1 MENAAQAA
9 RIKLLEQ
16 KLEAVIKLLYGAKSE
31 KIDPAQLQLLLEGL
45 ESKKPQASS
54 EETSAPEE
62 AAAAK
67 SPANKNRNHSR
78 IKGLDDLETVENT
91 VYPDAYLADPEAYEL
106 IGREVTEQLD
116 YRPGR
121 CLKLLTIR
129 PKFKLKAD
137 RNQPPILAPAPAGPL
152 VGGLPTF
159 DLTSEL
165 ILGKYAFHLPLYRQA
180 EMLKQGGIDIPRDS
194 LNHWTLESLEL
205 LRPVA
210 EAIHSEV
217 LAETYLQID
226 ETPIRQLAP
235 GTGKTKKGYLWIANA
250 PGKSVSYRW
259 HESRSKDALIETIG
273 PDWKGI
279 LQSDG
284 YSVYGSYCK
293 DCREAAN
300 ASCMAHIRRKFVEA
314 LEAGETCAAPV
325 IELIAKLYQLEEQL
339 RQARA
344 GPDQRLALRQEKAA
358 PVLQQLKSTIAR
370 LQAEVRPQTL
380 TGKACMYATGQWQ
393 GLTPYIEDGRVEID
407 NNLVENAVRPTKI
420 GAKNHLFFGS
430 KRGGELAAV
439 AYTLIANCKLH
450 GLDLRTYLISAMRAL
465 AGKEPVAAAQL
476 TPAAVAERLAESS
489 AA

>member
-1 MENAAQAA
+1 
-9 RIKLLEQ
+9 
-16 KLEAVIKLLYGAKSE
+16 VIKLLYGTKSE

-45 ESKKPQASS
+45 EPKKPQPSS
-54 EETSAPEE
+54 DETSAPEE
-62 AAAAK
+62 ADAAK
-67 SPANKNRNHSR
+67 SPAKKNRNHSR
-78 IKGLDDLETVENT
+78 IKGLDDLQTIEQT
-91 VYPDAYLADPEAYEL
+91 VYPEAYLADPEAYEL

-137 RNQPPILAPAPAGPL
+137 RNQPPILALAPAGPL

-159 DLTSEL
+159 ELTCEL

-180 EMLKQGGIDIPRDS
+180 EMFKQGGIDIPRDS

-210 EAIHSEV
+210 EAIHSEA

-235 GTGKTKKGYLWIANA
+235 GTGKTKRGYLWIVNA
-250 PGKSVSYRW
+250 PGKSISYRW
-259 HESRSKDALIETIG
+259 HESRGKGALVKTIG
-273 PDWKGI
+273 LDWKGI
-279 LQSDG
+279 MQSDG
-284 YSVYGSYCK
+284 YSVYGSYRK
-293 DCREAAN
+293 DNRSVTD
-300 ASCMAHIRRKFVEA
+300 ASCMAHMRRKFIEA
-314 LEAGETCAAPV
+314 LEAGETCAAPA

-344 GPDQRLALRQEKAA
+344 GPDQRLALRQEKAV
-358 PVLQQLKSTIAR
+358 PVLQELKSTIAR

-380 TGKACMYATGQWQ
+380 TGKACLYAAGQWQ
-393 GLTPYIEDGRVEID
+393 GLTSYLEDGRVEID
-407 NNLVENAVRPTKI
+407 NNLVENAVRPTKL

-430 KRGGELAAV
+430 ARGGELAGV

-450 GLDLRTYLISAMRAL
+450 GLDLRNYLISTMRAL
-465 AGKEPVAAAQL
+465 VEKGTTHAEKLTPGAVAKRSAAA
-476 TPAAVAERLAESS
+476 S

>member
-1 MENAAQAA
+1 MEG
-9 RIKLLEQ
+9 LEQ
-16 KLEAVIKLLYGAKSE
+16 K
-31 KIDPAQLQLLLEGL
+31 
-45 ESKKPQASS
+45 KPLTSS

-62 AAAAK
+62 DDSAK
-67 SPANKNRNHSR
+67 IPAKKNRNHSR
-78 IKGLDDLETVENT
+78 IKGLDDLETIEET
-91 VYPDAYLADPEAYEL
+91 IYPEAYLADPEAYEL
-106 IGREVTEQLD
+106 IGREITEQLD

-129 PKFKLKAD
+129 PKFKPRAD
-137 RNQPPILAPAPAGPL
+137 RSQPPVVAPAPAGPL

-159 DLTSEL
+159 GLVTEL

-180 EMLKQGGIDIPRDS
+180 EMFKQGGIDIPRDS
-194 LNHWTLESLEL
+194 LNHWTLGSLEL

-210 EAIHSEV
+210 EAIRTET
-217 LAETYLQID
+217 LAETYIQVD

-235 GTGKTKKGYLWIANA
+235 GTGKTKRGYLWIANA

-259 HESRSKDALIETIG
+259 HGSRGKDALIETIG

-293 DCREAAN
+293 DCWEVVG
-300 ASCMAHIRRKFVEA
+300 ASCMAHMRRKFVEA
-314 LEAGETCAAPV
+314 LEAGEICAAPV
-325 IELIAKLYQLEEQL
+325 IEFIAKLYQLEEQL

-344 GPDQRLALRQEKAA
+344 SPDERLAQRQQKAA
-358 PVLQQLKSTIAR
+358 PLLQDLKSTIER
-370 LQAEVRPQTL
+370 LKAEVRPQTL
-380 TGKACMYATGQWQ
+380 TGKACQYAVGQWH
-393 GLTPYIEDGRVEID
+393 GIKPYLDDGRVEID

-430 KRGGELAAV
+430 QRGGELAAV

-450 GLDLRTYLISAMRAL
+450 GLDLRTYLTSTMRTLVEKGTTHAD
-465 AGKEPVAAAQL
+465 QL
-476 TPAAVAERLAESS
+476 TPAAIAKRS
-489 AA
+489 AAASAA